1 MNRRDFLKTLLT
13 LPFALKAYGQK
24 ESFGY
29 VEPRIALYW
38 EKLPDKKVKCQNC
51 PHQCILDEGK
61 RGLCRVRENRDGS
74 LYTLVYGN
82 PCAVHLDPIEK
93 KPLYHFLPGT
103 TAFSIAT
110 AGCNFR
116 CKYCQNYAISQVKP
130 EYTRNYK
137 LPPKD
142 LINNVLNY
150 QNKYDVKT
158 IAYTYT
164 EPTIFIEYMID
175 SAQLAHKN
183 GIRNIYHSAGYI
195 KKKPLREIIPYLDG
209 ANVDLKFFTNENYLN
224 ISNATLKP
232 VLETLKDLKEGG
244 VWLEITYLIVPTIN
258 DGGEEITEM
267 IKWVLGNLGS
277 DVPLHFSRFYP
288 TYRLENLPRTPLKTV
303 EDARNMAMEMGVH
316 YAYVGNVPID
326 HPGTNTYCPGCG
338 ELLIKRRG
346 YSIIESKIKTNK
358 CPTCKKA
365 IAGVWK

>member
-1 MNRRDFLKTLLT
+1 MDRRDFLKTLIT
-13 LPFALKAYGQK
+13 LPFTLKALNQS
-24 ESFGY
+24 EPLGY
-29 VEPRIALYW
+29 IEPRIALYW
-38 EKLPDKKVKCQNC
+38 EKMPGNKVQCQNC
-51 PHQCILDEGK
+51 PHQCTLKEGE
-61 RGLCRVRENRDGS
+61 RGFCRVRENRGGS

-82 PCAVHLDPIEK
+82 PCAIHLDPIEK

-137 LPPKD
+137 LPPED

-195 KKKPLREIIPYLDG
+195 KKKPLSDLIPYLDG
-209 ANVDLKFFTNENYLN
+209 ANIDLKFFTNENYQEV
-224 ISNATLKP
+224 SSGMLKP
-232 VLETLKDLKEGG
+232 VLETLKGLKEGG
-244 VWLEITYLIVPTIN
+244 VWLELTYLVVPSIN
-258 DGGEEITEM
+258 DEIDEIREM
-267 IKWVLGNLGS
+267 IQWVLDNLGV
-277 DVPLHFSRFYP
+277 DVPIHFSRFFP

-303 EDARNMAMEMGVH
+303 EDARAIALEMGIN
-316 YAYVGNVPID
+316 YSYVGNVPIG
-326 HPGTNTYCPGCG
+326 HMGSNTYCTGCG

-346 YSIIESKIKTNK
+346 YSIIENKIKGNK
-358 CPTCKKA
+358 CPSCSKETP
-365 IAGVWK
+365 GVWE